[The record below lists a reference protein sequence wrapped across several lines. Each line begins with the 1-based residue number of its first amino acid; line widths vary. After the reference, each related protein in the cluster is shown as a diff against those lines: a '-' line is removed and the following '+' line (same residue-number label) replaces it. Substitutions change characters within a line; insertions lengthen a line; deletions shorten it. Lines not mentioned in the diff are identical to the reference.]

1 MHEWKNDIPTLCSP
15 IFWWNYSQENGLA
28 KSVDEEDSVE
38 PDCEAGMVKETES
51 KEDWEALSREV
62 QALGLQIHYHIDY
75 FRIDKEWMFS
85 NSFKV

>member
-38 PDCEAGMVKETES
+38 PDCEAGMVKGDG
-51 KEDWEALSREV
+51 K
-62 QALGLQIHYHIDY
+62 
-75 FRIDKEWMFS
+75 
-85 NSFKV
+85 